1 MTQTLQWIGKS
12 ELFATFEQVFEHD
25 VQGVK
30 DKKMKLPSHCLQ
42 NKGKH

>member
-12 ELFATFEQVFEHD
+12 ELFATFEQVFERD
-25 VQGVK
+25 VQGVRGN
-30 DKKMKLPSHCLQ
+30 KMKLPSLCLQ